1 MVQSITEGIDAL
13 GEVTV
18 HITDLE
24 LPSRTFSGHGADTDI
39 IVASA
44 KAYIAAMNRMI
55 GRLGSERAS
64 FHPRVAAAAAPL
76 GTVT

>member
-1 MVQSITEGIDAL
+1 MT
-13 GEVTV
+13 
-18 HITDLE
+18 
-24 LPSRTFSGHGADTDI
+24 SRGGNDTGI

-55 GRLGSERAS
+55 GRLGLERAS
-64 FHPRVAAAAAPL
+64 FHPRVAAAAAPQ

>member
-1 MVQSITEGIDAL
+1 MT
-13 GEVTV
+13 
-18 HITDLE
+18 
-24 LPSRTFSGHGADTDI
+24 SRGGNGTGI

-55 GRLGSERAS
+55 GRLGLERAS
-64 FHPRVAAAAAPL
+64 FHPRVAAAAAPQ